1 MKEDRKLPGMNSNT
15 DQCKEFC
22 APLEEICSN
31 LCLISS
37 SQFFADLVTGTF
49 PPASPTLSQI
59 SRPSGLL
66 EDTLTRR
73 TRRSDWQ

>member
-15 DQCKEFC
+15 DRCKEFC
-22 APLEEICSN
+22 TPLEEICSN

-37 SQFFADLVTGTF
+37 SLLFAELITGTF
-49 PPASPTLSQI
+49 PLASLTLSQI
-59 SRPSGLL
+59 FRLSGLL